1 MSAQIDREV
10 LLSLKHV
17 EISFDNG
24 GKTKFKAVQ
33 DANFDIYKGE
43 TFALVGESGSGKTT
57 IGRAILRIN
66 ELSDGEITFEGKRI
80 SGKLS
85 SCPTKRSTAAPTAW
99 IAWVCPIA
107 PPSAWMIWPRRAA
120 TCAISWVDA

>member
-1 MSAQIDREV
+1 MSETIDREV

-57 IGRAILRIN
+57 IGRAIMRIN
-66 ELSDGEITFEGKRI
+66 ELSDGEISFDGRPISAEVGHRVENFDEMEADRIWQSYGLPTFEYDPEEGPFLAVHVK
-80 SGKLS
+80 
-85 SCPTKRSTAAPTAW
+85 A
-99 IAWVCPIA
+99 
-107 PPSAWMIWPRRAA
+107 
-120 TCAISWVDA
+120 